1 MQEKTGFLSKATSVL
16 ARCVGSTLSGRLSV
30 QFMGHQTESK
40 AENEERKGEAALSDD
55 QDERFEGADS
65 SFQSDSSPKVIGL
78 IDKDNQTETAA
89 ENEGRKAESSLSD
102 CENESSEG
110 AERSF
115 QSDCSPEGLRLKSLE
130 IDKPADSNRLP
141 VQFTEHN
148 DKQTKTT
155 AENEGR
161 KDEAA
166 LLDYQNEG
174 ADVSFQSDTSPQVL
188 SLNSASDGSSLEI
201 DSSTDRVEENSL
213 NTNSQRSEKD
223 SMLNFL
229 DFLYRPPSIEDKET
243 SNSGNKKVELK
254 VLKTCFK
261 VPTVNEDQRLRQHT
275 CPPTTESVKN
285 RVLVRFLESTIPENR
300 IREFFNPCGEILK
313 IEVPSIQGPLFKA
326 VYIDFKVSKLL
337 LLLLHATSFNQNG
350 STTKRD
356 NKNITIHLFHCRPK
370 KGLRKLSE
378 NLGQYFL
385 VGQ

>member
-65 SFQSDSSPKVIGL
+65 SFQSDSIPKVIGL

-130 IDKPADSNRLP
+130 IDKPVDSNRLP

-166 LLDYQNEG
+166 LLDYQKEG

-223 SMLNFL
+223 SMLNLL

-261 VPTVNEDQRLRQHT
+261 VPTDRK
-275 CPPTTESVKN
+275 SV
-285 RVLVRFLESTIPENR
+285 V
-300 IREFFNPCGEILK
+300 
-313 IEVPSIQGPLFKA
+313 
-326 VYIDFKVSKLL
+326 
-337 LLLLHATSFNQNG
+337 
-350 STTKRD
+350 
-356 NKNITIHLFHCRPK
+356 
-370 KGLRKLSE
+370 
-378 NLGQYFL
+378 
-385 VGQ
+385 